1 MVLFGVDSVK
11 DLIRIRV
18 ELMLLIPLCIPAPG
32 QRFTS
37 LRAGFCWSWEV
48 MLASPLWILPT
59 LGTGPTLL
67 QLLAH
72 QRYYLSSLLCNTLR
86 TLAEHKS
93 MQVVSYDVN
102 SVNVLFIFR
111 PSLATCHWVLWF
123 AWSWWTACEFSG
135 QIWSIALNFRGCF
148 PLRFLL
154 SLPWQ
159 AFLRLAAERK
169 ELGGRFSSGSL
180 S

>member
-1 MVLFGVDSVK
+1 MLRSFLVYGSFGVWFSKGPDK
-11 DLIRIRV
+11 DQSWANAAHP
-18 ELMLLIPLCIPAPG
+18 PLYPSSRPKVYFSQGKGFAE
-32 QRFTS
+32 
-37 LRAGFCWSWEV
+37 AGKLCW
-48 MLASPLWILPT
+48 LCASSWILPT
-59 LGTGPTLL
+59 LGIGPTLL

-72 QRYYLSSLLCNTLR
+72 QRYYLSSLLCNTLW

-102 SVNVLFIFR
+102 SVDVLFIFR

-123 AWSWWTACEFSG
+123 AWSWWTTCEFSG

-154 SLPWQ
+154 TLLWQ
-159 AFLRLAAERK
+159 AFLRLAAE
-169 ELGGRFSSGSL
+169 
-180 S
+180 